1 MDKELEKREIRN
13 EREENEG
20 EVKNERKK
28 KGLKR
33 TEKTMGG

>member
-1 MDKELEKREIRN
+1 VDKELEKREIRN

-20 EVKNERKK
+20 EVKNKRKK